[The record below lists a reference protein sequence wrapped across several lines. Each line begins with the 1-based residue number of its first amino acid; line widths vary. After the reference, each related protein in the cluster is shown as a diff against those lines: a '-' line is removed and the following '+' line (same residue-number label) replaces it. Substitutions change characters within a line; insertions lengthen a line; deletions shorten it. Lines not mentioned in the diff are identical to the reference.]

1 MIDKNS
7 KKWQEDQAL
16 ERYRIITPLLDPE
29 IDTKKRNSLR
39 QQISEAS
46 GYSTR
51 TLYRWEKA
59 HDENGFTGLK
69 PLSKERRLSSSLP
82 DNFESLIA
90 EAIQLKREVPLRSVS
105 QIIYILEGE
114 GRVAPGVLKRSTVQ
128 RHLYDAGY
136 GKKQMKKYSEAKYS
150 SSKRFCKPH
159 RMMLV
164 QGDIKYG
171 ICLPI
176 GKNGKKVQTYLSA
189 LIDDHSRMILSS
201 DWYDNMEAK
210 IVEDTFHKAILKYG
224 KFDQCYLDNGCQ
236 YVAKELHDALS
247 RLSIRFLHAK
257 PYSPSSKGKIEKF
270 NKLVDSF
277 LREAEAK
284 KIKTLEELNLFWHM
298 WVDEF
303 YQNDPHEG
311 ISEYYRSQG
320 WEVPEGGITPLQ
332 EWNNDSRRL
341 VYLDVSVVAEAF
353 LHHTTRSVDKSGCI
367 SMNGVT
373 YEVSTALIGAKVE
386 VSYDPMA
393 METVTVNYHGM
404 NPIIA
409 RPLKISEYCDQKPAI
424 PASMLDVEP
433 KTSRFLD
440 VIAEK
445 YEERKRIQANA
456 ISFSSFRKD
465 SPKGGESHV

>member
-1 MIDKNS
+1 M
-7 KKWQEDQAL
+7 
-16 ERYRIITPLLDPE
+16 
-29 IDTKKRNSLR
+29 
-39 QQISEAS
+39 
-46 GYSTR
+46 
-51 TLYRWEKA
+51 
-59 HDENGFTGLK
+59 
-69 PLSKERRLSSSLP
+69 
-82 DNFESLIA
+82 
-90 EAIQLKREVPLRSVS
+90 
-105 QIIYILEGE
+105 
-114 GRVAPGVLKRSTVQ
+114 LKRSTVQ

-332 EWNNDSRRL
+332 EWNKDSRRL